1 MADRNVEGDFQFS
14 LPRLSVAD
22 RLISLKLERAPW
34 IDEHMV
40 NISNDNYMDGWMVD
54 GWMDGCMVNIS
65 NDNYMDGRMVDGWMD
80 GCMVE
85 ISNDNSLE

>member
-34 IDEHMV
+34 IDERMV
-40 NISNDNYMDGWMVD
+40 NISNDD
-54 GWMDGCMVNIS
+54 
-65 NDNYMDGRMVDGWMD
+65 
-80 GCMVE
+80 
-85 ISNDNSLE
+85 